1 MQAASKAAEV
11 VTSAPKPAELVK
23 ATAKKQEVVKAA
35 SKPAE
40 AVKAAPKPAVAAKT
54 PTPAED
60 AKAAPKTALS
70 KAAEL
75 AKELDDDDDDDL
87 SFPPKKVATTTTE
100 PKQATAAPKPELKAA
115 AKQESVKPHHVAKV
129 VPVPQLPKSLV
140 VKAAAPKH
148 EEATKPSDAE
158 LKAEAKE
165 KALEAEVA
173 MLKKEVKAE
182 ADAAAAA
189 KENAR
194 KAVAATS
201 TTTTTSTTKAA
212 TTTTNPTT
220 TSTTPKVEMKP
231 KGNANATQTA
241 LVLPNMSTAPK
252 LMKYLNLNSTK
263 SALKV
268 DNAPAAKD
276 SIAIDDKPNAV
287 LIPPVSMASFY
298 DEQDQY
304 NPLQQGPK
312 SRTLDISGD
321 KTAGM
326 HNEMDQEK
334 QPKSWW
340 QSLISWW
347 FPPKAAP
354 KKVTSLLSETHKGDW
369 DSWNSVGQSKTK
381 QNASITALAALDDS
395 QHTISIA
402 DSFGDLEKQD
412 EEEEYKVEHEDN
424 TQRAEAEQQIA
435 VPKESPEVLKNRQVH
450 ISNIFSQLEEQDDQ
464 IQSALL
470 SSDDMTAYSRL
481 SKLQDASMDRMTKAL
496 EKAEKASAQAKA
508 ERPLLKHND
517 NAFEAKPIHDPW
529 KALEAQ

>member
-1 MQAASKAAEV
+1 
-11 VTSAPKPAELVK
+11 
-23 ATAKKQEVVKAA
+23 
-35 SKPAE
+35 
-40 AVKAAPKPAVAAKT
+40 
-54 PTPAED
+54 
-60 AKAAPKTALS
+60 
-70 KAAEL
+70 
-75 AKELDDDDDDDL
+75 
-87 SFPPKKVATTTTE
+87 
-100 PKQATAAPKPELKAA
+100 
-115 AKQESVKPHHVAKV
+115 
-129 VPVPQLPKSLV
+129 
-140 VKAAAPKH
+140 
-148 EEATKPSDAE
+148 
-158 LKAEAKE
+158 
-165 KALEAEVA
+165 
-173 MLKKEVKAE
+173 
-182 ADAAAAA
+182 
-189 KENAR
+189 
-194 KAVAATS
+194 
-201 TTTTTSTTKAA
+201 
-212 TTTTNPTT
+212 
-220 TSTTPKVEMKP
+220 
-231 KGNANATQTA
+231 
-241 LVLPNMSTAPK
+241 
-252 LMKYLNLNSTK
+252 MKYLNLNSTK

-529 KALEAQ
+529 KALEAQDSEVEYRLKRNPSLRLLQKSEGIKQTKA